1 MNRKIRVLVVDDD
14 NLLRKLVTEQLAKGD
29 FDAAPAASNSRLD
42 VLRDIDYDVVLLDMM
57 PDLSGLDTLREIR
70 KLEDAPEV
78 IMLTADTSLAT
89 GIEAMRHGAYDYLTK
104 PAMLDEMEVGRLARP
119 TKSAALCVKQNASLR
134 SVARPA
140 VGADEVLPIFHE
152 NAAMAVLV
160 VQAENAARTDSTIL
174 ITGESGTGKDVL
186 ARLIHAK
193 SARHATPI
201 ITVNCGA
208 FPETLFESEFFGHER
223 GAFTG
228 ASTLRRGL
236 LEAADGSTLFL
247 DEIGD
252 LPLPMQVKL
261 LHFLEQGRFRRVG
274 STRDQSAD
282 VRIIAATN
290 RNLADE
296 VERKHFRADLYYRLN
311 VVALHVPPLRER
323 LEDIPGLIDY
333 FLGVYRQRFNRPALD
348 LSAGARQRLADYA
361 WPGNVRELRNCL
373 ERAAALSTGEM
384 IEADQ
389 MLGSGVRSLGLETES
404 KNRPLAGHQSPA
416 ATLEDLEREHI
427 LRVLHESEG
436 NRERAAAILG
446 ISSRTLYRKLREYET
461 HTRSVGL
468 ATEALIATIRHIAV
482 APAVELKLQPKR
494 ELQSARRL
502 RGNGSAE
509 ER

>member
-1 MNRKIRVLVVDDD
+1 
-14 NLLRKLVTEQLAKGD
+14 
-29 FDAAPAASNSRLD
+29 
-42 VLRDIDYDVVLLDMM
+42 
-57 PDLSGLDTLREIR
+57 
-70 KLEDAPEV
+70 
-78 IMLTADTSLAT
+78 
-89 GIEAMRHGAYDYLTK
+89 
-104 PAMLDEMEVGRLARP
+104 
-119 TKSAALCVKQNASLR
+119 
-134 SVARPA
+134 
-140 VGADEVLPIFHE
+140 LPIFHE
-152 NAAMAVLV
+152 NAAMAALV

-186 ARLIHAK
+186 ARLIHSK
-193 SARHATPI
+193 SARRGTPV

-252 LPLPMQVKL
+252 LPLAMQVKL

-282 VRIIAATN
+282 VRTIAATN

-296 VERKHFRADLYYRLN
+296 VQRKHFREDLYYRLN

-323 LEDIPGLIDY
+323 PEDISGLIDY
-333 FLGVYRQRFNRPALD
+333 FLGVYRQRFNRPGLD
-348 LSAGARQRLADYA
+348 LSPAARRSLADYA

-373 ERAAALSTGEM
+373 ERAAALSTGEV

-389 MLGSGVRSLGLETES
+389 MLGAGRQGLGAEER
-404 KNRPLAGHQSPA
+404 KQSPSA
-416 ATLEDLEREHI
+416 HPPSSSTTLEDLEREHI

-436 NRERAAAILG
+436 NRERAAAVLG

-468 ATEALIATIRHIAV
+468 ATEA
-482 APAVELKLQPKR
+482 
-494 ELQSARRL
+494 
-502 RGNGSAE
+502 
-509 ER
+509 